1 VVTKVRRTGGIFF
14 FVIGVI
20 LLIVAMGL
28 DDLLVNPVILIFA
41 SFICWRFYYRKTAIF
56 LLIIGALSLI
66 DVNLWALLFSFLLFY
81 FSYKLL
87 WNNKGKSS
95 IEDSTKEDQN
105 LQWEKSFSKY
115 DQAFYRKFRLGDMQY
130 ELFDLHATNAVQSI
144 YLDLSRAI
152 IPEGETS
159 FTFNGVAGRVYLYLP
174 ADLDVSI
181 SSSVLFGESEIL
193 GKEKMGIHN
202 QIQVNSQKYADANR
216 KVKISISFLLADV
229 QVRYL

>member
-1 VVTKVRRTGGIFF
+1 MRRTGGIFF

-20 LLIVAMGL
+20 LLFVAIGL
-28 DDLLVNPVILIFA
+28 DDLLVSPVILIFA
-41 SFICWRFYYRKTAIF
+41 SFICWRFYYRKIAVF
-56 LLIIGALSLI
+56 FLIIGALSLI
-66 DVNLWALLFSFLLFY
+66 DVNLWALLFSIILFY
-81 FSYKLL
+81 SSYKLL
-87 WNNKGKSS
+87 WNKKEKTTNDS
-95 IEDSTKEDQN
+95 IRDDRN
-105 LQWEKSFSKY
+105 LQWEKSYTKY

-130 ELFDLHATNAVQSI
+130 ELFDLHATNIVQSI

-159 FTFNGVAGRVYLYLP
+159 LTLNGVAGRVYLYLP

-202 QIQVNSQKYADANR
+202 QLQVTSQKYTEANR
-216 KVKISISFLLADV
+216 KVKISISFLLADI